1 MMWAAG
7 LSEHTCM
14 VSQNLM
20 DQLINILKFTIFLA
34 YIAFSTNPMLAILAL
49 EKSAF
54 ELLLVA
60 VKNRH

>member
-1 MMWAAG
+1 MWAAG
-7 LSEHTCM
+7 LSEHM
-14 VSQNLM
+14 VFQNLM
-20 DQLINILKFTIFLA
+20 DQLIIILKFTIFLA